1 MIREKRSVNMQ
12 RKNHIFL
19 IEIVSSEEP
28 SHLDIISRGV
38 FDPRPMFRGSITARR
53 VETETYPVDAVS
65 RDEAISIFR
74 AVTGYSGQ
82 IERCVRST
90 DEAGDIDAFERNR
103 RGLRF
108 GRMFG

>member
-1 MIREKRSVNMQ
+1 MQ
-12 RKNHIFL
+12 RKNHLFL
-19 IEIVSSEEP
+19 IEVVSSEEP
-28 SHLDIISRGV
+28 SHLDIVSRGG
-38 FDPRPMFRGSITARR
+38 FDPRPIRGSITTRR
-53 VETETYPVDAVS
+53 VETETYPVDATS

-90 DEAGDIDAFERNR
+90 DEAGDIDTFERDR

-108 GRMFG
+108 GRAFG